1 MSEDNELIPVSMNI
15 ILHAGDARTCASKA
29 IEYAKN
35 NEFEKA
41 YEELDKAEA
50 EMNKAHSAQTEVMQN
65 EMAGSNYELC
75 ILFIH
80 AQDTLMTIKSE
91 INMAKEFIDL
101 YKVVHNESKK

>member
-1 MSEDNELIPVSMNI
+1 MREDNELIPVSMNI

-35 NEFEKA
+35 SEFDKA
-41 YEELDKAEA
+41 NEELNKAEV
-50 EMNKAHSAQTEVMQN
+50 ELNKAHSAQTEVMQN
-65 EMAGSNYELC
+65 EMGGTNYELC

-101 YKVVHNESKK
+101 YKKINHEI